1 MEKRVAET
9 KSKKEAV
16 APKAVPLRQ
25 YKQDKDS
32 GSSKITLKLKKTAST
47 AVVKLHRK
55 NIDNMFSCR
64 YELKY
69 RISESR
75 ARAIAR
81 FIKPYLHRDRYAKLQ
96 ADGTYPIV
104 SLYFDSDAF
113 NLARETIEGKKN
125 RFKLRIRS
133 YSDDPK
139 APRFFEIKRRID
151 RVILKNRARVSQKDV
166 EAVATR
172 KSIIL
177 PTDCSDE
184 KTLRQF
190 QFYVHSLNAKPLV
203 LVRYMREAF
212 EGDTDN
218 RVRITIDRQLS
229 YKTAREPE
237 VIFAGSDWH
246 RVAMEFVILE
256 IKFTGRYPAWLSQMV
271 KTFDLKQTAMSKYV
285 ESVKQSCNL
294 GFCAPQLLA

>member
-1 MEKRVAET
+1 MAVVQPKKDAEAGRT
-9 KSKKEAV
+9 
-16 APKAVPLRQ
+16 VPLR
-25 YKQDKDS
+25 KQKHHKDS
-32 GSSKITLKLKKTAST
+32 IPRRLALKLKKRAFTTGAR
-47 AVVKLHRK
+47 LHRK
-55 NIDNMFSCR
+55 NIENIFSCR

-75 ARAIAR
+75 ARAVAQ

-104 SLYFDSDAF
+104 SLYFDSDTF
-113 NLARETIEGKKN
+113 NFARETIEGKKN

-151 RVILKNRARVSQKDV
+151 RIILKSRARASQKDV
-166 EAVATR
+166 EAIAAR

-177 PTDCSDE
+177 PAHCSDE

-190 QFYVHSLNAKPLV
+190 QFYMHCLNAKPIV

-212 EGDTDN
+212 ESDADN
-218 RVRITIDRQLS
+218 RVRITLDRQLS
-229 YKTAREPE
+229 YKTTRKPE
-237 VIFAGSDWH
+237 VIFAGYDWH
-246 RVAMEFVILE
+246 RVAMKFVILE
-256 IKFTGRYPAWLSQMV
+256 IKFTGRYPVWLSQMV
-271 KTFDLKQTAMSKYV
+271 KIFDLKQTAISKYI
-285 ESVKQSCNL
+285 ESIKQSCNL
-294 GFCAPQLLA
+294 GFCAPQIVV